1 MTLRVLMA
9 VVAICVL
16 PVIAWA
22 QNGPLPIEITEGV
35 VEPMPFAAPNFVPE
49 SGAAN
54 EFAERLARVVVSDLA
69 GTGLFRE
76 VPRDAY
82 ISQITSFDAPVQY
95 VDWKAINAQ
104 ALVTGAVNVSGSNLS
119 VKFRVYDVFS
129 GTEIGS
135 GLQFAGT
142 TQGWRRMAHKVAD
155 QVYARITGEQPY
167 FDSRVVYVS
176 EQGPKDK
183 RRKRLAIMD

>member
-16 PVIAWA
+16 PLTAWA
-22 QNGPLPIEITEGV
+22 QNGPLRIEITEGV

-82 ISQITSFDAPVQY
+82 IGHITSFDAPVQY
-95 VDWKAINAQ
+95 ADWKAINAQ
-104 ALVTGAVNVSGSNLS
+104 ALITGAVSLAENNQMV
-119 VKFRVYDVFS
+119 VKF
-129 GTEIGS
+129 
-135 GLQFAGT
+135 L
-142 TQGWRRMAHKVAD
+142 
-155 QVYARITGEQPY
+155 
-167 FDSRVVYVS
+167 
-176 EQGPKDK
+176 
-183 RRKRLAIMD
+183 